1 MSLITSDTPIGT
13 VFSSKPKRISWERT
27 WAYAGG
33 PFALEGW
40 PARNIHTDPEF
51 AQSVGLAEPNVTGT
65 QTQAFVAAWLIDI
78 FGEQWLRGGKLY
90 DVKFIRPIAIE
101 DTIQVQAEVV
111 SRDHDNAA
119 VKYTLAIKCLK
130 GDGEPALIGWAEG
143 WVMQKG

>member
-1 MSLITSDTPIGT
+1 MSLITIDTPIGT
-13 VFSSKPKRISWERT
+13 VFSSKPKRVSWERT

-51 AQSVGLAEPNVTGT
+51 ARSVGLAEPNVTGT

-101 DTIQVQAEVV
+101 DTVQVQAEVV
-111 SRDHDNAA
+111 SRDHTGAA

-130 GDGEPALIGWAEG
+130 GDREPALIGWAEG
-143 WVMQKG
+143 CYSI

>member
-1 MSLITSDTPIGT
+1 MSLITVDTPIGT
-13 VFSSKPKRISWERT
+13 VFSSRPKRVSWERT

-33 PFALEGW
+33 PFMLEGW

-51 AQSVGLAEPNVTGT
+51 AKSVGLTEPNVTGT

-101 DTIQVQAEVV
+101 DTVQVQAEVV
-111 SRDHDNAA
+111 SREHDDTAI
-119 VKYTLAIKCLK
+119 KYTLAIKCLK
-130 GDGEPALIGWAEG
+130 GDGETVLVGCAEG
-143 WVMQKG
+143 RVA